1 MRTRKMGLPLVDT
14 NRCVRYTTL
23 TCLLCQTLAYRV
35 QQLVPQDVEGQE
47 GPLLPTHDWV
57 EQDILMSSSGWIEV
71 HSNCLVSNLFPSLMH
86 STSLRRIAGKPCGSE
101 TCSIIPLIYDM
112 M

>member
-1 MRTRKMGLPLVDT
+1 MGSPLSGI

-35 QQLVPQDVEGQE
+35 QQLVPLDVEGQE
-47 GPLLPTHDWV
+47 GPLLPTYDWV

-71 HSNCLVSNLFPSLMH
+71 HSNCLVSQFFRWEGLV
-86 STSLRRIAGKPCGSE
+86 SLRPFVRITGPY
-101 TCSIIPLIYDM
+101 LIR
-112 M
+112 

>member
-1 MRTRKMGLPLVDT
+1 MGLPLVGT

-71 HSNCLVSNLFPSLMH
+71 HSNCLVSHLFPSFMH
-86 STSLRRIAGKPCGSE
+86 STTSPDCGDILWLE
-101 TCSIIPLIYDM
+101 TCSIIPLTYDM